1 MIQHHEGAIA
11 MADDVATDG
20 IDIMVSEV
28 AADVALTQ
36 TAEIG
41 RMREMLD
48 RA

>member
-1 MIQHHEGAIA
+1 
-11 MADDVATDG
+11 MADDVAVDG

-36 TAEIG
+36 TAEID
-41 RMREMLD
+41 RMKEMLD